1 MPDQHKPQP
10 PHRLRGFWIF
20 VIALLAV
27 NWISVLAF
35 QPSAQPRVK
44 VPFSPY
50 FLTQLQAGKVKSISS
65 RGDTIEGTFATKL
78 RYPPNDTKVAAT
90 TLFSTE
96 VPTFWNNAALTTLLR
111 SQGVQVN
118 AQSTSKFDSAW
129 IDWCVGMVTSS
140 SCTRGQRWCSVAS
153 RAGRRLAAVLSI
165 EAIRRRPCGSR
176 GCTAWRASA
185 ARRRMSSA

>member
-1 MPDQHKPQP
+1 MTT
-10 PHRLRGFWIF
+10 RRAMILG
-20 VIALLAV
+20 
-27 NWISVLAF
+27 
-35 QPSAQPRVK
+35 
-44 VPFSPY
+44 
-50 FLTQLQAGKVKSISS
+50 LTGAPGVGK
-65 RGDTIEGTFATKL
+65 DTIADLLYLHDGWQRVAFADALRVEVATCWDVGCDTFTNPRTKNEPRMAL
-78 RYPPNDTKVAAT
+78 AANRCT
-90 TLFSTE
+90 NHTGAE
-96 VPTFWNNAALTTLLR
+96 A
-111 SQGVQVN
+111 
-118 AQSTSKFDSAW
+118 AW